1 MRFASHREALRFCQ
15 LVQALTTRP
24 IFPEGFRTLEWP
36 EDEDRDAA
44 EERTEPRPS
53 RASVFGMAPPAP
65 IIDADHSVSARS
77 VSGHV
82 ASQRSLKIWV
92 GTWNMGNA
100 QPEYDKLDGWME
112 SKRRYHDVYAVGVQ
126 ECSSEEWI
134 EMLSQVPRGSTPHPR
149 APHAAS
155 HAHPASVHLVIL
167 RALPL
172 PPALSQH
179 LGISYV
185 RVADRSMGQIKL
197 VVFIHRR
204 HAHALSSVETS
215 YVPTGVLGIGKN
227 KVRIWDASRTW
238 CLAPS
243 QHSAI

>member
-112 SKRRYHDVYAVGVQ
+112 SKRRWEASYH
-126 ECSSEEWI
+126 
-134 EMLSQVPRGSTPHPR
+134 PRGARATAHASPR
-149 APHAAS
+149 AQFPYVGGS
-155 HAHPASVHLVIL
+155 HQLPYVSGSHL
-167 RALPL
+167 A
-172 PPALSQH
+172 
-179 LGISYV
+179 
-185 RVADRSMGQIKL
+185 RSL
-197 VVFIHRR
+197 
-204 HAHALSSVETS
+204 
-215 YVPTGVLGIGKN
+215 
-227 KVRIWDASRTW
+227 ASR
-238 CLAPS
+238 
-243 QHSAI
+243 

>member
-65 IIDADHSVSARS
+65 IIDADHSASARS
-77 VSGHV
+77 VSGH
-82 ASQRSLKIWV
+82 AGSQRSLKIWV

-134 EMLSQVPRGSTPHPR
+134 EMLSQVPRGSTPHPHIP
-149 APHAAS
+149 APHAPPPMHTPPPYTSSSSEHS
-155 HAHPASVHLVIL
+155 HS
-167 RALPL
+167 RPL
-172 PPALSQH
+172 S
-179 LGISYV
+179 
-185 RVADRSMGQIKL
+185 RS
-197 VVFIHRR
+197 
-204 HAHALSSVETS
+204 T
-215 YVPTGVLGIGKN
+215 
-227 KVRIWDASRTW
+227 WASRT
-238 CLAPS
+238 
-243 QHSAI
+243 